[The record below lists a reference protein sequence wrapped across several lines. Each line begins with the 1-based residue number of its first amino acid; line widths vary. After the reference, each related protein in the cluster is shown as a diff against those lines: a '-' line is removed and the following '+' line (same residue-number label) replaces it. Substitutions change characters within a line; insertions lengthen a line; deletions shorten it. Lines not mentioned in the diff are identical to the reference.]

1 MNFVCQATALGFGGA
16 ATGEKKSMALTSA
29 EKKTAA
35 EIVAMLD
42 LQRHPDGGF
51 YLETFR
57 DPSISLP
64 KSALPP
70 RYKVD
75 RSVSSAIYFLLPAGE
90 IAKLHRIPCA
100 ETWHYYMGEPL
111 TVFEVHDDGHIKMT
125 VVGPD
130 LRHGQRPQYTVPP
143 NVWFGAFLTHDIESF
158 TEDGRVFVK
167 TPGRDSELHY
177 SFVGV
182 TCAPAFQFED
192 NEMATQETMKAIA
205 PKAEAFINYLFLQ
218 AVSVFFFEATCLSP
232 ASVFSQMSKL
242 IPLYC
247 CWHSAPPR
255 VVHARATRGENPS
268 APPTSLPLRRAAAGA
283 RHRKAARHAGRAAVG
298 RKSGSNLGLRRGGQR
313 SEASKEAASGC
324 SGAGGRGSDAGVN
337 GSGFPALGSGA
348 AGRRLARPDAAVKAV
363 RGGATGR
370 GGGRAAR
377 VGREGW
383 RPEWWVRRIWPKLLM
398 GGRSPLVHP
407 RDQFFFFTVFLLD
420 IALNFFCYFSFLFY
434 YYRFYW
440 SPS

>member
-1 MNFVCQATALGFGGA
+1 MIPKNLDRRRSRRERERGEESMA
-16 ATGEKKSMALTSA
+16 ATSSEKKTAAEVVAMLDLQRHPDGGFILETFRDPSISLPKSALPPRYKVDRAVSNAIYFLLPAGEIVQLHRIPCAETWHYYMGEPLTVFEVHDDGQFKMTVVGPDLRHGQKPQYTVPPNVWFGAFLTCDIESFTEDGKAAGSLGQKAEQRREESMAATSA

-111 TVFEVHDDGHIKMT
+111 TVFEVHDDGQIKMT

-143 NVWFGAFLTHDIESF
+143 NVWFGAFLTRDVESF
-158 TEDGRVFVK
+158 TEDGSVFVK

-192 NEMATQETMKAIA
+192 NEMATRETMKTLA
-205 PKAEAFINYLFLQ
+205 PKAEAFINYL
-218 AVSVFFFEATCLSP
+218 V
-232 ASVFSQMSKL
+232 
-242 IPLYC
+242 
-247 CWHSAPPR
+247 
-255 VVHARATRGENPS
+255 PS
-268 APPTSLPLRRAAAGA
+268 
-283 RHRKAARHAGRAAVG
+283 
-298 RKSGSNLGLRRGGQR
+298 
-313 SEASKEAASGC
+313 
-324 SGAGGRGSDAGVN
+324 D
-337 GSGFPALGSGA
+337 
-348 AGRRLARPDAAVKAV
+348 
-363 RGGATGR
+363 
-370 GGGRAAR
+370 
-377 VGREGW
+377 
-383 RPEWWVRRIWPKLLM
+383 
-398 GGRSPLVHP
+398 
-407 RDQFFFFTVFLLD
+407 
-420 IALNFFCYFSFLFY
+420 
-434 YYRFYW
+434 
-440 SPS
+440 